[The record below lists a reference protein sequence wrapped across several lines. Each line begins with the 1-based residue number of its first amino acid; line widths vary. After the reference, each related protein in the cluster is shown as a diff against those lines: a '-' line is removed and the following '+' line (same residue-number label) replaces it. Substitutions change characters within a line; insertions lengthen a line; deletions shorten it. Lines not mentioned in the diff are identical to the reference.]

1 MESNEWRHV
10 SSLNQ
15 MHNDSLRFYLENIS
29 SNNRFDLL
37 VKKPR
42 KISFINQT
50 VNFGA
55 GILPGVSII
64 EVNVLP
70 TQKEQLTFM
79 SNPIVKPFVI
89 SGAVTAS
96 IEASVNKK
104 DMDIM
109 FAIYALTPE
118 GKYIALAFNV
128 QRASYAKD
136 RTKRNLLKP
145 NIKQNIGIVN
155 TYMTS
160 RQLRKGSRIVSCFGY
175 K

>member
-1 MESNEWRHV
+1 
-10 SSLNQ
+10 
-15 MHNDSLRFYLENIS
+15 
-29 SNNRFDLL
+29 
-37 VKKPR
+37 
-42 KISFINQT
+42 
-50 VNFGA
+50 
-55 GILPGVSII
+55 
-64 EVNVLP
+64 
-70 TQKEQLTFM
+70 
-79 SNPIVKPFVI
+79 VI